1 MAYRVEIDQSNK
13 VEDSG
18 DTFLAFSNGIA
29 YTIRVPFRAKRA
41 GIDLLRQRGKSKRT
55 ATLMLFAACVYLL
68 VEGHLSEI
76 DRIILDNE
84 YAGREADIK
93 AFFVRFLQK
102 RGKTFPMQYMNVSS
116 IGKKSEAHRLVW
128 EAYRGISRQNK
139 GRSNYFGTG
148 DTNSDPIEKDR
159 GVPFVLGANVYLQP
173 RNGYR

>member
-1 MAYRVEIDQSNK
+1 MAHRVEIDQSNK

-29 YTIRVPFRAKRA
+29 HTIRVPFRVKRV

-55 ATLMLFAACVYLL
+55 ATLMLFAACVFLL

-76 DRIILDNE
+76 DTIILDNE
-84 YAGREADIK
+84 YSGREADVK

-102 RGKTFPMQYMNVSS
+102 SGKSFPMQHMNISS

-128 EAYRGISRQNK
+128 EAYRGKTRA
-139 GRSNYFGTG
+139 
-148 DTNSDPIEKDR
+148 DR
-159 GVPFVLGANVYLQP
+159 TIVEQEIRLLIQ
-173 RNGYR
+173 

>member
-128 EAYRGISRQNK
+128 EAYRGISRH
-139 GRSNYFGTG
+139 
-148 DTNSDPIEKDR
+148 IEAKQGQIELFWNR
-159 GVPFVLGANVYLQP
+159 RYKF
-173 RNGYR
+173 